1 MTRLGTK
8 LVAMAAL
15 IMMAPS
21 LAGAAS
27 GTDKNITL
35 MDAVAKGMITNPEFG
50 IVANDRR
57 ATDEE
62 LRQAKGL
69 YLPSIDLNAD
79 GGFERTDTPSI
90 DDTSF
95 WLRSRASLTLT
106 QMLFD
111 GFAAKSEVQRQKARV
126 KSTSFRVDETAEFVG
141 LDITEGFLE
150 VLRQRDLLAISQAN
164 VQDHARITQLV
175 QDGAYAGTITEGDVA
190 QVEARMS
197 QAKATESS
205 IRQDLREAESLFIR
219 ETGEMPDSLVFPEI
233 PHDKMP
239 ASVEEAIRQALTK
252 GPTIGVR
259 EADIEVAKAE
269 YKAAGSTLYP
279 QIDFVANGSTGE
291 DLQGVIGNE
300 NRASALAVLNWN
312 LYRGGADRA
321 RQREFMYR
329 HAIAKETRADAAR
342 QIEKEM
348 RDTWAGVVAASERA
362 KEYMSQATSNEKVVN
377 IYLDQFS
384 LDRRTLLDV
393 LDSQNEL
400 FVSRSNHVNS
410 LYTEIFGVYRI
421 LALKGD
427 LLDTLGV
434 NKPRE
439 AHHKMPY

>member
-8 LVAMAAL
+8 FVAMATL
-15 IMMAPS
+15 IFMAPT
-21 LAGAAS
+21 LAGAAT
-27 GTDKNITL
+27 GTDKDITL
-35 MDAVAKGMITNPEFG
+35 VDAVSKGMITNPEFG

-62 LRQAKGL
+62 LTQARGL
-69 YLPSIDLNAD
+69 YLPSLDLQAD
-79 GGFERTDTPSI
+79 SGFEITDTPNI
-90 DDTSF
+90 DETSPWF
-95 WLRSRASLTLT
+95 RNSASLTLT

-126 KSTSFRVDETAEFVG
+126 KSTSHRVDETAEFVA
-141 LDITEGFLE
+141 LDIIEGFLE

-164 VQDHARITQLV
+164 VQDHARISQLV
-175 QDGAYAGTITEGDVA
+175 IDGASAGTNTDGDVA
-190 QVEARMS
+190 QIEARMA
-197 QAKATESS
+197 QAKATESLV
-205 IRQDLREAESLFIR
+205 RQDLREAESLFVR
-219 ETGEMPDSLVFPEI
+219 ETGEMPDSLIFPEI

-239 ASVEEAIRQALTK
+239 ASVEEAVREALTK
-252 GPTIGVR
+252 GPTIAVR
-259 EADIEVAKAE
+259 EADIEVAEAE

-342 QIEKEM
+342 SIEKDM
-348 RDTWAGVVAASERA
+348 RDAWAGVISASERA
-362 KEYMSQATSNEKVVN
+362 KEFMSQATSNEKVVN

-410 LYTEIFGVYRI
+410 LYTEIFGVYNI

-427 LLDTLGV
+427 LLETIGV
-434 NKPRE
+434 RKPRE
-439 AHHKMPY
+439 AKYKMPY